1 MSGAAWVARDP
12 AARWHPTPSLQAS
25 IGVHGLA
32 VLGALAAPAAWPWL
46 LGAIAANHVVLSVA
60 GLLPRST
67 LLGPNLTR
75 LPTSTAERST
85 RRDVALTIDDGPD
98 PEVTPR
104 VLDLLDADGIKATFF
119 CIGRRAKQR
128 PDLCRL
134 IVARGHGVENHGYS
148 HSAAFSLF
156 GPQAMRRDIQRAQ
169 DTLAD
174 ITGVAPRYFRP
185 KPGLRNPMLDP
196 VLHDLGLHLA
206 AWTHRGFDTREGN
219 ADVVLNRLTRRLG
232 PGDILLL
239 HDGNAALTAD
249 GSPVI
254 LAVLPRLIAHLST
267 HRLMPVLLPD
277 SHPVAQ

>member
-1 MSGAAWVARDP
+1 MARDP
-12 AARWHPTPSLQAS
+12 AARWRPAPTLQAS

-32 VLGALAAPAAWPWL
+32 ALGALAAPAAWPWW
-46 LGAIAANHVVLSVA
+46 LGAIAANHAVLTVA

-75 LPTSTAERST
+75 LPMDTAERNT

-104 VLDLLDADGIKATFF
+104 VLDLLDAGGIKATFF
-119 CIGRRAKQR
+119 CIGRRAQQW
-128 PDLCRL
+128 PDLCRQ

-185 KPGLRNPMLDP
+185 TAGLRNPLLDL

-206 AWTHRGFDTREGN
+206 AWTYRGFDTREGK

-254 LAVLPRLIAHLST
+254 LAVLPRLMAHLAA
-267 HRLMPVLLPD
+267 HDLMLVLLPD
-277 SHPVAQ
+277 IIA